1 MSEGPINAPALAEL
15 CTLLE
20 TPDQQLL
27 PDAVGLGGRAALY
40 QRLRDCEALGLAARE
55 LGRAAGEELV
65 VQVHGVQRLVDHGAV
80 VAGHAQPQYE
90 PPVQYEPPLH
100 AHLQ

>member
-40 QRLRDCEALGLAARE
+40 QRLPRLL
-55 LGRAAGEELV
+55 EELTIAR
-65 VQVHGVQRLVDHGAV
+65 GDRKSTRLNSSH
-80 VAGHAQPQYE
+80 
-90 PPVQYEPPLH
+90 
-100 AHLQ
+100 